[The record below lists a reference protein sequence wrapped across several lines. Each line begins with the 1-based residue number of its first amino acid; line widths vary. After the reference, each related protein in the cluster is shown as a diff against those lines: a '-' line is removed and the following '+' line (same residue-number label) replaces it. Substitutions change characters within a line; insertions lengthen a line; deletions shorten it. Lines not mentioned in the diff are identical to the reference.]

1 MPLGNPPAAPPGPQ
15 AQQPVAQAVPAAPPV
30 QAPVQPEPAA
40 PKASAQPAAQPSVA
54 ADASQAAQQSPEPS
68 EPAGPEAA
76 EEWTWTATAFY
87 HALLTRSEAMRKA
100 SESGS
105 ESGKISNAR
114 QALDYA
120 RAQWYDQ
127 LPVLDICLNE
137 DLKNWLKVPQALFVT
152 IEKVPMVSDGNDQK
166 KLRARVDVFAYMPNG
181 DVHRYHPG
189 VKRSDDAQV
198 QIMQKGSPLFRL
210 DSAAKDGVGTSL
222 HKVPPGLASAPSRGS
237 DGNHDESTVIAFNS
251 EHLKLFFIYDMQ
263 RNGLRSLQ
271 EFVQKSDLF
280 RGGSDIDITDGT
292 LFPWWLAFA
301 GNKLFKGVIK
311 DGIYE
316 VKAGIEGN
324 SRPHLTVRSSN
335 ETVRVNF
342 TSNGPKMHSGSWL

>member
-1 MPLGNPPAAPPGPQ
+1 MSRDT
-15 AQQPVAQAVPAAPPV
+15 V
-30 QAPVQPEPAA
+30 
-40 PKASAQPAAQPSVA
+40 
-54 ADASQAAQQSPEPS
+54 
-68 EPAGPEAA
+68 
-76 EEWTWTATAFY
+76 
-87 HALLTRSEAMRKA
+87 
-100 SESGS
+100 
-105 ESGKISNAR
+105 
-114 QALDYA
+114 
-120 RAQWYDQ
+120 
-127 LPVLDICLNE
+127 
-137 DLKNWLKVPQALFVT
+137 
-152 IEKVPMVSDGNDQK
+152 
-166 KLRARVDVFAYMPNG
+166 RVDFFAYMPTG

-189 VKRSDDAQV
+189 GKRSQDAQV

-210 DSAAKDGVGTSL
+210 AAAEKDGVGTSL
-222 HKVPPGLASAPSRGS
+222 HTVPPGFAGLASAPSRGS
-237 DGNHDESTVIAFNS
+237 DGKYDESEVFAFKF
-251 EHLKLFFIYDMQ
+251 EHLDSFSRYDMQ